1 MDDETYEPV
10 EDFLVDVSQC
20 GNKHIHVALQGRAQ
34 GEVAFDDFDAFAT
47 FAESCQVF
55 VARHS
60 PVPNDF
66 LDAFGDE
73 W

>member
-1 MDDETYEPV
+1 MDDETHEPV
-10 EDFLVDVSQC
+10 EDLLVDVSQC
-20 GNKHIHVALQGRAQ
+20 GNERIHVALQGRAQ
-34 GEVAFDDFDAFAT
+34 GEATFDDFDAFAT

-60 PVPNDF
+60 PAPNSF